1 MGDSIRHRGGGSP
14 RQKPRLSGHPSADDQ
29 CYRRTDSWPVL
40 GVNAVSILRFLL
52 ICTLFCVVPSDTAHS
67 ETWDIPAELN
77 DKNTSVTFVVDSTW
91 HTVHGTT
98 KDIAGKVRL
107 RDPKDP
113 LSIEVE
119 LRVPVK
125 LFDTDSG
132 LRDERLREVMAVEA
146 FPFVRFVSTRLS
158 QDCAPSVVTRDGS
171 CRGMLSG
178 SLTIRDVT
186 TEVSLPT
193 LIRDTANGYR
203 VEGSLAIRWEDFHVE
218 DPSILIAKLDP
229 VVTISYQT
237 TIPKR
242 R

>member
-1 MGDSIRHRGGGSP
+1 MI
-14 RQKPRLSGHPSADDQ
+14 
-29 CYRRTDSWPVL
+29 
-40 GVNAVSILRFLL
+40 RFLSVFTFFWVL
-52 ICTLFCVVPSDTAHS
+52 SSDAAHS
-67 ETWDIPAELN
+67 ETWDVPTELS

-98 KDIAGKVRL
+98 KNIAGKVYL

-113 LSIEVE
+113 LSVVVD
-119 LRVPVK
+119 LGVPVT
-125 LFDTDSG
+125 LFDTDSD
-132 LRDERLREVMAVEA
+132 LRDDRLKEVMAAET
-146 FPFVRFVSTRLS
+146 FPIVSFVSTRLS
-158 QDCAPSVVTRDGS
+158 QECNPSVVTRDGN
-171 CRGMLSG
+171 CRGTLRG

-186 TEVSLPT
+186 KEVSLPT
-193 LIRDTANGYR
+193 VIRDTANGYR